1 MCLDAGAPC
10 LRING
15 QTTAET
21 QPVQQKE
28 SGDFAPTPDLNPSG
42 SGPRTGEAPQAGI
55 ISRCLPAPNRA
66 PPVRH
71 YPSMRRLLRFLHH
84 RSLSA
89 SLVSLFFGFLALGF
103 LPEHTYR
110 LRQQGMG
117 YLTSAAVATILSLA
131 VCSITLFILIRDNR
145 SGYPAFRCS
154 LATLFWALGCAPVI
168 WLILVLV
175 GEL

>member
-1 MCLDAGAPC
+1 MAP
-10 LRING
+10 LQGFLYFGNLTRG
-15 QTTAET
+15 
-21 QPVQQKE
+21 
-28 SGDFAPTPDLNPSG
+28 L
-42 SGPRTGEAPQAGI
+42 PRAGI
-55 ISRCLPAPNRA
+55 MPHRWCS
-66 PPVRH
+66 VRGGPTARQH
-71 YPSMRRLLRFLHH
+71 PSMRRLLRFLHH

-154 LATLFWALGCAPVI
+154 LATLLWALGCAPVI